1 MTRQPKDKDL
11 KLSLKSIIGF
21 FFVALIIIIL
31 FMLREIFPNNPFIMK
46 YFNKGYLFAELIIFF
61 GILWGIASLMK
72 RKRKTTEDNNRG

>member
-46 YFNKGYLFAELIIFF
+46 YFNKGYLIAELIIFF
-61 GILWGIASLMK
+61 GILWGIASLIK
-72 RKRKTTEDNNRG
+72 RKKEDNNRG